1 MRILIL
7 ILLVSVQLGTAAT
20 WYVDNAAG
28 AGSRNGTS
36 WANAWTN
43 LNGITG
49 TSAGDTVYISGGTT
63 SKTYRDPYWTPANGT
78 AGNPITY
85 RIGQE
90 AGHSGRAIF
99 DSQGV
104 NSAWLFGNG
113 VLKNV
118 VIDGLYSGN
127 RRFVVTN
134 ASSFHWSVW
143 CDGVSDITIKGL
155 EAWESVRFNS
165 GTNIHLQN
173 CFFSPFP
180 PTNGNSTYAVLWSVK
195 TKSGE
200 SMDFTNNSIK
210 QCEFRLPRS
219 SANPAWGSDGVQGGR
234 CTDFQSNTLY
244 TVTGM
249 ENLDW
254 QHGDGW
260 QNVSTAGEGS
270 WCRIAN
276 NSFTNFAN
284 YGIYWEMTGAVS
296 NVHVFN
302 NVVSHTDS
310 STATSAAVGL
320 VIACQGASGVTYSNL
335 VVANNTVVDNYGRSG
350 IGVADASAANTYQN
364 CVVANN
370 LTYNSGV
377 AGGEQAISVGNSSG
391 TNGLA
396 IYGNKSI
403 SGARGTNTIETAQL
417 ALAGGDTGLAFTSY
431 SELGSGNNFRLLSS
445 DTAAISAGFDLSA
458 YFTTDADGNT
468 RSGTWD
474 LGAYEYI
481 APSTTY
487 RGFSFGPGVRLIGAG
502 RLTQ

>member
-1 MRILIL
+1 MRTLIIIFL
-7 ILLVSVQLGTAAT
+7 ASVQLGAAAD

-43 LNGITG
+43 LNSITG
-49 TSAGDTVYISGGTT
+49 TAAGDTVYISGGTT

-85 RIGQE
+85 QIGQE

-104 NSAWLFGNG
+104 NNAWLYGS
-113 VLKNV
+113 LKNIT
-118 VIDGLYSGN
+118 IDGMYSGEK
-127 RRFVVTN
+127 RFVVTN
-134 ASSFHWSVW
+134 AAGPSHWSIW
-143 CDGVSDITIKGL
+143 CDGAADVTIRGVESW
-155 EAWESVRFNS
+155 EAFRFNP
-165 GTNIHLQN
+165 GTNIHVSQ
-173 CFFSPFP
+173 CFVRPFP
-180 PTNGNSTYAVLWSVK
+180 PTNGTPSYAILWTVRNKASEAM
-195 TKSGE
+195 SY
-200 SMDFTNNSIK
+200 TNNSVK
-210 QCEFRLPRS
+210 QCVLELPRATPHPS
-219 SANPAWGSDGVQGGR
+219 WGADGLTGGR
-234 CTDFQSNTLY
+234 CTDFQSNILY

-249 ENLDW
+249 EDLDW

-260 QNVSTAGEGS
+260 QVVANGAEGS

-284 YGIYWEMTGAVS
+284 YGLYWEMTGAVS

-302 NVVSHTDS
+302 NYVTHTTS
-310 STATSAAVGL
+310 ATASSAAVGL

-335 VVANNTVVDNYGRSG
+335 VVANNTVIDNYGRAG
-350 IGVADASAANTYQN
+350 IAFADAAAANTYQN
-364 CVVANN
+364 CVLANN

-377 AGGEQAISVGNSSG
+377 AGGEQAIRVGNSSG

-403 SGARGTNTIETAQL
+403 SGVRGTNTIETAQL
-417 ALAGGDTGLAFTSY
+417 ALAGGDNNLVLVSY
-431 SELGSGNNFRLLSS
+431 SELSTSNNPRLQST
-445 DTAAISAGFDLSA
+445 DTAAKDAGFDLSS
-458 YFTTDADGNT
+458 YFTIDADGNA

-474 LGAYEYI
+474 LGAYEYLSSGI
-481 APSTTY
+481 Y
-487 RGFSFGPGVRLIGAG
+487 QGFSFGPGVRTSG
-502 RLTQ
+502 RVTFSQ